1 MCPATGPPTFSMCY
15 VNREAESAWGV
26 NSMILAIDKM
36 DQGLKKDNKIIIA
49 DVARSYGNPKV
60 TKLREFKLKLPVCY
74 G

>member
-15 VNREAESAWGV
+15 VDREAESAWGV
-26 NSMILAIDKM
+26 NFYDIIAKM